1 MFELLHK
8 KQTTISL
15 PWMHRLRMAK
25 HIATGMIYLHSLSPP
40 VIHRDLKS
48 LK

>member
-8 KQTTISL
+8 KHSIKV
-15 PWMHRLRMAK
+15 PWLHRIHMCK
-25 HIATGMIYLHSLSPP
+25 HIAQGMIYLHSLEPP